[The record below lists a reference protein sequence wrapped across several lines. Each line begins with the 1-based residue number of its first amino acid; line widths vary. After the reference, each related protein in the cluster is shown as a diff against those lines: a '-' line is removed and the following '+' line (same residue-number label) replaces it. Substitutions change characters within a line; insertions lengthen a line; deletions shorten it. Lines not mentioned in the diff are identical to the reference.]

1 MTDARRPVVAVVAA
15 GLKAP
20 GGNTI
25 EELWA
30 ALCAGRAF
38 AEPFVDSRL
47 PTAADVL
54 VGRVSGFDPSAYCTP
69 VELRRLD
76 RSHLL
81 AIGAAQDAM
90 DAYGGVLPP
99 PERCAVVCGVGFG
112 ATAT

>member
-1 MTDARRPVVAVVAA
+1 VNDARRPVVAVVSA

-47 PTAADVL
+47 PAPLMSSWA
-54 VGRVSGFDPSAYCTP
+54 GFPASTRRLLHP
-69 VELRRLD
+69 VELRRLTAATCWPSG
-76 RSHLL
+76 RPRRHGR
-81 AIGAAQDAM
+81 IPRGAASI
-90 DAYGGVLPP
+90 
-99 PERCAVVCGVGFG
+99 
-112 ATAT
+112 